1 MLMSRLICRGWQYH
15 LQSYI
20 KHVPT
25 CSNHATWFKHI
36 QTMNQR
42 DLWITSLL
50 KILPGCL
57 AHTALVQ
64 WFLGWSR
71 VGEGHPLAPRQIAKK
86 SGQISQ
92 CDPCRATFVQ
102 LDLQGEPPHSHNLW
116 MVKRCHKSSTGT
128 IFVPTFLQNPWRSKI
143 AFQIQ
148 NPRKITSVPEVKVQ
162 QQKLC

>member
-1 MLMSRLICRGWQYH
+1 MPRLAIPSSKLYQ
-15 LQSYI
+15 
-20 KHVPT
+20 T
-25 CSNHATWFKHI
+25 CSNMLQPCNMI
-36 QTMNQR
+36 QTYSNYESAWSLDYQPTQDSSRMPCSHSACSVILGLVTR
-42 DLWITSLL
+42 WWRTSTSS
-50 KILPGCL
+50 P
-57 AHTALVQ
+57 AN
-64 WFLGWSR
+64 
-71 VGEGHPLAPRQIAKK
+71 RQK